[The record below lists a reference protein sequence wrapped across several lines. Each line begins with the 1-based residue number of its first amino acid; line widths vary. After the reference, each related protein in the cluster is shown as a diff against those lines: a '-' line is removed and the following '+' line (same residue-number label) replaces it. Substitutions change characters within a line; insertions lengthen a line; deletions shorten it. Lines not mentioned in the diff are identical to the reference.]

1 VLVCIRNERIWVVSN
16 ALSPSR
22 ARFPLLPPPP
32 PPSLALLLISPLACH
47 TTSLY
52 MQARVLLKF
61 IAACVCTHARIEV
74 SEYIYMRTTVY
85 IVRISYVRTPGS
97 CVLSKVESRPV
108 RSGSNLGQLN
118 RRKCTHM
125 SSRIINRHAAPPA
138 YNLIRAVGRNT
149 TSRRRE
155 SSRKFSPW
163 LRRAV
168 STERSEIKQTWR
180 VCATSERGKRK
191 RERERERERETDGCK
206 RAPSYTI
213 LARTR
218 IYIYIYIY
226 YIPMTPRIIER

>member
-1 VLVCIRNERIWVVSN
+1 MSRVERT
-16 ALSPSR
+16 LS
-22 ARFPLLPPPP
+22 LPRSI
-32 PPSLALLLISPLACH
+32 PPSSSSSSPLLALLLISPLACH

-74 SEYIYMRTTVY
+74 SEYIYIYIYIYIYMRTTVY

-180 VCATSERGKRK
+180 VCAMSERGKRK
-191 RERERERERETDGCK
+191 RDRERERERERETDGCK

-218 IYIYIYIY
+218 IYIYIYTIY
-226 YIPMTPRIIER
+226 PWLRG

>member
-1 VLVCIRNERIWVVSN
+1 
-16 ALSPSR
+16 
-22 ARFPLLPPPP
+22 
-32 PPSLALLLISPLACH
+32 
-47 TTSLY
+47 
-52 MQARVLLKF
+52 
-61 IAACVCTHARIEV
+61 
-74 SEYIYMRTTVY
+74 MRTTVY

-138 YNLIRAVGRNT
+138 YNLIRAVGRDT

-191 RERERERERETDGCK
+191 REGERERERRMGASARQVILYSPVPVYMYILYTHDSEDNWEVTWLFT
-206 RAPSYTI
+206 RA
-213 LARTR
+213 
-218 IYIYIYIY
+218 
-226 YIPMTPRIIER
+226 IPRGRFSRLSLLIRGNRRVIQALRGMREGRQVN